1 MIYFKK
7 ILCPIDYS
15 DCSMN
20 ALGYAVKMAIKDSA
34 RLYLMYVEDDEC
46 VFDYGGLSFGYES
59 TLDPDTVVE
68 MKKKLMDSVSE
79 DVREYISVETLIT
92 IGIPVDEI
100 IKVAKRKRIDII
112 VMGTHGRTGIS
123 HMVIGS
129 VAEKVIRRSPCP
141 VLCIKDN

>member
-1 MIYFKK
+1 
-7 ILCPIDYS
+7 
-15 DCSMN
+15 MN